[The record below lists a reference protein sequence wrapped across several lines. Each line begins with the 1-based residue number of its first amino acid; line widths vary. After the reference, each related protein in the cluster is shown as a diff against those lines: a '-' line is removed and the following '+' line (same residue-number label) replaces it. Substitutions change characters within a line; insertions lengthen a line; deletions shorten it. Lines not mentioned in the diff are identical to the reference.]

1 MENRLPATRCARLRL
16 VESAAWLTALQL
28 RGQGAQANLV
38 SDALELLS
46 AVLADMITDRHDLHR
61 KVAGLGARAL
71 AHYGCEPALQRQLA
85 AIAGTSDS
93 ETVPDR
99 A

>member
-1 MENRLPATRCARLRL
+1 MQNRLPATRCARLRL

-28 RGQGAQANLV
+28 RGQGAQAELV

-71 AHYGCEPALQRQLA
+71 AHSGCEPALQRQLA

>member
-1 MENRLPATRCARLRL
+1 MQNRLPTTRGARLRL

-28 RGQGAQANLV
+28 RGQGAQAELV

-46 AVLADMITDRHDLHR
+46 AVLADMITDRHDLHH

-71 AHYGCEPALQRQLA
+71 AHYGCEPALQRQLE
-85 AIAGTSDS
+85 AIAGTSDG
-93 ETVPDR
+93 EAVPDC

>member
-1 MENRLPATRCARLRL
+1 MQNRLPATRCARLRL

-28 RGQGAQANLV
+28 RGQGAQAELV

-46 AVLADMITDRHDLHR
+46 AVLADMITDRQDLHR
-61 KVAGLGARAL
+61 KVAGLSARAL
-71 AHYGCEPALQRQLA
+71 AQFCCEPVLQCQLE
-85 AIAGTSDS
+85 AIADTSDS

>member
-28 RGQGAQANLV
+28 RGHSTQAELV

-46 AVLADMITDRHDLHR
+46 AVLADMITDRYDLHR

-71 AHYGCEPALQRQLA
+71 AYYGCEPALQRQLA